1 MAELRDISTSLY
13 DPIWKYR
20 KIIYEQRGFPS
31 QVGLTFDRWTW
42 MNSCVNTVS
51 SMSFGLIFR
60 RDHVQKWIKLQGNC
74 GAKLKKTKEHL
85 SRCPPFFCLFFFFN
99 SSMFVNYCF
108 LFFSLFD
115 WSIFIFHF
123 FRFCKAIEGK
133 YIWLPQENIFS
144 IMFYY
149 FLLRSII
156 FPRFR
161 LFLCIC
167 HNLVFFILVL
177 NHHLLYLC
185 TIF

>member
-1 MAELRDISTSLY
+1 MNELMCKYCIINELWAHIQKGSCSEMDKASRELWSKAEENERTSVSVP
-13 DPIWKYR
+13 PIFLSVFFL
-20 KIIYEQRGFPS
+20 ILLCL
-31 QVGLTFDRWTW
+31 LTI
-42 MNSCVNTVS
+42 V
-51 SMSFGLIFR
+51 
-60 RDHVQKWIKLQGNC
+60 
-74 GAKLKKTKEHL
+74 
-85 SRCPPFFCLFFFFN
+85 FF
-99 SSMFVNYCF
+99 
-108 LFFSLFD
+108 FFSLFD

-123 FRFCKAIEGK
+123 FQFCKAIEGK